1 MAQANFY
8 FNKFQHAGEQNL
20 IADLVTESISIYGMD
35 VGYLAKTIVEYDELL
50 TEVDLAQFNQVSD
63 VVMYIKSAD
72 GFQGEGDFLS
82 KFGLEIRD
90 QMTLCIARRHFTET
104 VQQEQSISRPREGD
118 LIFLPLNEKIFQINF
133 VEHEPVFY
141 QMGALQFY
149 EITCELFEYSNER
162 FDTGIEVIDLL
173 EETHSLDT
181 VFGTRLLLENGDDV
195 LLETGYRLVQEIEA
209 TGDDQNFLMAENL
222 LDQIILETGFGL
234 LLESQPEEVDYD
246 DRTDAEN
253 VFIETQADAFIDFS
267 TGDPFS
273 EGGRF

>member
-90 QMTLCIARRHFTET
+90 QMTLCIARRHFDESIK
-104 VQQEQSISRPREGD
+104 QEQSISRPREGD

-162 FDTGIEVIDLL
+162 FNTGIEVIDLL